1 MVKYLTNLHMRKQV
15 KVWLVQQRDCTKGNR
30 VAGRTFLILTF
41 RKWDLVHITVSKRN
55 SYMKEIKK

>member
-1 MVKYLTNLHMRKQV
+1 MRKQV
-15 KVWLVQQRDCTKGNR
+15 KGWLVQQRDCTKGNR

-55 SYMKEIKK
+55 SYMKELKK